1 MPSSAED
8 DETKVTVTEGMDI
21 KKVFGR
27 NLRRLRRD
35 KGLTQETLEALT
47 GFDRSYLGGIE
58 RGVRNPSLTAIG
70 VLADSLGVDPAS
82 FFEGYERE
90 T

>member
-8 DETKVTVTEGMDI
+8 AETKVTVTEGMDI

-27 NLRRLRRD
+27 NLRKIRLE
-35 KGLTQETLEALT
+35 KGLTQESLEGLS
-47 GFDRSYLGGIE
+47 GFDRSYIGGLE
-58 RGVRNPSLTAIG
+58 RGVRNPSLNAIG
-70 VLADSLGVDPAS
+70 VLADSLQVSPRE
-82 FFEGYERE
+82 FFEGYKK

>member
-47 GFDRSYLGGIE
+47 GFDR
-58 RGVRNPSLTAIG
+58 
-70 VLADSLGVDPAS
+70 
-82 FFEGYERE
+82 
-90 T
+90 